1 MLRKRRGN
9 FTVGSN
15 PTLPAINISWARSG
29 FDCTSVLLISM
40 QRNDKAGLF
49 KSPST
54 KLNGKTKNVVNAIFG
69 RGSRNE
75 SFVGGELALA
85 A

>member
-1 MLRKRRGN
+1 M
-9 FTVGSN
+9 GSN

-40 QRNDKAGLF
+40 QRNGKVGLF
-49 KSPST
+49 KSLSKQT
-54 KLNGKTKNVVNAIFG
+54 NGKAKNVVNAIFG

>member
-1 MLRKRRGN
+1 
-9 FTVGSN
+9 
-15 PTLPAINISWARSG
+15 
-29 FDCTSVLLISM
+29 M
-40 QRNDKAGLF
+40 QRNGKVGLF
-49 KSPST
+49 KSLST

>member
-1 MLRKRRGN
+1 
-9 FTVGSN
+9 
-15 PTLPAINISWARSG
+15 
-29 FDCTSVLLISM
+29 M

-49 KSPST
+49 KSPSKQT
-54 KLNGKTKNVVNAIFG
+54 NGKIKNVVRAFFG

-75 SFVGGELALA
+75 SFVGGGLALA

>member
-1 MLRKRRGN
+1 M
-9 FTVGSN
+9 
-15 PTLPAINISWARSG
+15 
-29 FDCTSVLLISM
+29 ISM
-40 QRNDKAGLF
+40 QRNDKVGLF
-49 KSPST
+49 KSLST
-54 KLNGKTKNVVNAIFG
+54 KTNGKAKNVVNAIFG